1 MTRPALGLDL
11 DPGRPPA
18 APKPAA
24 TVLVLRAGPGGVEV
38 FCIER
43 HPKSSFMGGVVA
55 FPGGKLDPADDAEAW
70 AELANE
76 APKAFPEC
84 ELPPPAGPRTIAVA
98 ACRETLEEAALLPVE
113 GGPLAHEG
121 AIALRAELG
130 ATVRL
135 DEALR
140 RRGLRLDLAALRPF
154 ARWVTPEAEPRRYD
168 AFFFLLRA
176 PEGQEGASDL
186 GETTRGFW
194 ATPDDLIARFHGG
207 ALTIAPPTLRCL
219 ELLSG
224 VASVE
229 AAFTIAGRQSLL
241 PICPRFVAGD
251 AEPPALVLPGDPAH
265 PIAERRVEGPPR
277 FVLREGR
284 FVSEGPSGAAG

>member
-11 DPGRPPA
+11 DPGRTPS
-18 APKPAA
+18 APRPAA
-24 TVLVLRAGPGGVEV
+24 TVLVVRPGERGVEV

-55 FPGGKLDPADDAEAW
+55 FPGGKLDPADEAEAW

-76 APKAFPEC
+76 PPGAFPAC
-84 ELPPPAGPRTIAVA
+84 ELPPPASPRTIAVA

-113 GGPLAHEG
+113 GGRLAHDD
-121 AIALRAELG
+121 ALSLRAELG
-130 ATVRL
+130 PGVALGDV
-135 DEALR
+135 LR
-140 RRGLRLDLAALRPF
+140 RRGLRLDLSALRPF
-154 ARWVTPEAEPRRYD
+154 ARWVTPEAEPRRFD

-194 ATPDDLIARFHGG
+194 ATPGEIIARFAGG
-207 ALTIAPPTLRCL
+207 ELTLAPPTLRCL

-224 VASVE
+224 AASIDDAFAVA
-229 AAFTIAGRQSLL
+229 ARQSLL
-241 PICPRFVAGD
+241 PVCPRFVAGEG
-251 AEPPALVLPGDPAH
+251 EPPTLVLPGDPAH
-265 PIAERRVEGPPR
+265 PVAERRVEGPSR
-277 FVLREGR
+277 FVLRDGR
-284 FVSEGPSGAAG
+284 FVSEEAPG